1 MRKVLDRIERVLR
14 KVSVVTVLVMVCFTT
29 IDAAGRYLLNLP
41 IHGSYAVTEKYFM
54 IIAVFFA
61 LSYGYHNGSNIRVT
75 FLMRYFSPRVRLTL
89 NYIVQILSVLY
100 GILLVVGSFTTAVGN
115 VKLNLNDFYDVPL
128 LPAYL
133 VAVVGVLMLTL
144 YLFLDL
150 RHVKDGKSGLFAEE
164 EKPPAT

>member
-1 MRKVLDRIERVLR
+1 
-14 KVSVVTVLVMVCFTT
+14 
-29 IDAAGRYLLNLP
+29 
-41 IHGSYAVTEKYFM
+41 M
-54 IIAVFFA
+54 IITVFFA

-75 FLMRYFSPRVRLTL
+75 FLLRYFPLHVRLTL

-100 GILLVVGSFTTAVGN
+100 GILLVLGSFTTAVGN
-115 VKLNLNDFYDVPL
+115 VKLNLNDFYDLPL

-133 VAVVGVLMLTL
+133 VAVVGLLMLTL